1 MTSNNKDGSD
11 LGAGSKAAFKAGDKT
26 LSIDKVG
33 GDYGGSKTGMSAEEE
48 LISQVARAAEAEAKI
63 KTKTMASSDS
73 AADSGAD
80 TAANDTGE
88 GADSGAETGTEAGD
102 DIEARV
108 EDLSDRLSRALAEV
122 ENSRRRFERER
133 SDALRYGASRLA
145 MEMFEVA
152 DNLRRACGFV
162 STEAKEGDKNLKNL
176 VIGIEM
182 TEKILGDAFARNGID
197 VVEPGVGDAFNA
209 DEHQAVSEIEN
220 GDVGDG
226 CVVEVVLR
234 GYRMG
239 ERLLRPAQVITAKSK
254 ETQTEADTEGTG
266 KNWRRG
272 RLKIR
277 VYVFCLM
284 EDANRSN
291 LWVARLAH
299 GGRGGFPTPR
309 KSAPRASA

>member
-1 MTSNNKDGSD
+1 MTSSNNKDGSD
-11 LGAGSKAAFKAGDKT
+11 LRAGSKAEFKAGDKT

-33 GDYGGSKTGMSAEEE
+33 GDDGGTETGMSAEEA
-48 LISQVARAAEAEAKI
+48 LISQVARAAEAEAEAKTKT
-63 KTKTMASSDS
+63 KTKTMASSDAAATADD
-73 AADSGAD
+73 AADD
-80 TAANDTGE
+80 TGANDTGE
-88 GADSGAETGTEAGD
+88 GADSGTDTGD

-108 EDLSDRLSRALAEV
+108 EDLSERLSRALAEV

-162 STEAKEGDKNLKNL
+162 SAEAKEGDKNLKNL
-176 VIGIEM
+176 VVGIEM
-182 TEKILGDAFARNGID
+182 TEKILGDAFSRNGID
-197 VVEPGVGDAFNA
+197 VIEPGVGDVFNA
-209 DEHQAVSEIEN
+209 EEHQAVSEVEN

-254 ETQTEADTEGTG
+254 ETQTETDTEETG
-266 KNWRRG
+266 G
-272 RLKIR
+272 
-277 VYVFCLM
+277 
-284 EDANRSN
+284 EEEES
-291 LWVARLAH
+291 
-299 GGRGGFPTPR
+299 
-309 KSAPRASA
+309 

>member
-1 MTSNNKDGSD
+1 MTSSNNKDGSD
-11 LGAGSKAAFKAGDKT
+11 LRAGSKAEFKAGDKT

-33 GDYGGSKTGMSAEEE
+33 GDDGGTETGMSAEEA
-48 LISQVARAAEAEAKI
+48 LISQVARAAEAEAEAKTKT
-63 KTKTMASSDS
+63 KTKTMASSDAAATADD
-73 AADSGAD
+73 AAD
-80 TAANDTGE
+80 DTGE
-88 GADSGAETGTEAGD
+88 GADSGTDTGTDTGE

-108 EDLSDRLSRALAEV
+108 EDLSERLSRALAEV

-162 STEAKEGDKNLKNL
+162 SAEAKEGDKNLKNL
-176 VIGIEM
+176 VVGIEM
-182 TEKILGDAFARNGID
+182 TEKILGDAFSRNGID
-197 VVEPGVGDAFNA
+197 VVEPGVGDVFNA
-209 DEHQAVSEIEN
+209 DEHQAVSEVEN

-254 ETQTEADTEGTG
+254 GEETEAEKNPENVGKTGEEGEE
-266 KNWRRG
+266 K
-272 RLKIR
+272 
-277 VYVFCLM
+277 
-284 EDANRSN
+284 
-291 LWVARLAH
+291 
-299 GGRGGFPTPR
+299 
-309 KSAPRASA
+309 

>member
-11 LGAGSKAAFKAGDKT
+11 LRAGSKAEFKAGDKT

-33 GDYGGSKTGMSAEEE
+33 GDDGGTETGMSAEEA
-48 LISQVARAAEAEAKI
+48 LISQVARAAEAEAEAKTKT
-63 KTKTMASSDS
+63 KTKTMASSDA
-73 AADSGAD
+73 AADS
-80 TAANDTGE
+80 AANDTGE
-88 GADSGAETGTEAGD
+88 GADSGTDSGTDTGE

-108 EDLSDRLSRALAEV
+108 EDLSERLSRALAEV

-162 STEAKEGDKNLKNL
+162 SAEAKEGDKNLKNL

-182 TEKILGDAFARNGID
+182 TEKILGDAFSRNGID
-197 VVEPGVGDAFNA
+197 VVEPGVGDVFNA
-209 DEHQAVSEIEN
+209 DEHQAVSEVEN

-254 ETQTEADTEGTG
+254 KTQTDEENGEKTGEEGE
-266 KNWRRG
+266 N
-272 RLKIR
+272 
-277 VYVFCLM
+277 
-284 EDANRSN
+284 
-291 LWVARLAH
+291 
-299 GGRGGFPTPR
+299 
-309 KSAPRASA
+309 